1 MKAIVL
7 LCLRLSPIPDIV
19 SQARRISRANVAGAG
34 ERNTSSVNDRLLKN
48 SGIAGFCHHGHDSH
62 EVVDMLVIAVCQLWN
77 DDVEV
82 CCHCSADIAKSKM
95 KAMEPGWPSYLFHH
109 EGFIINLFCYQVMK
123 NILTV

>member
-34 ERNTSSVNDRLLKN
+34 ERNTSSVNDRLLRN
-48 SGIAGFCHHGHDSH
+48 SGIAGICHHGHDSR
-62 EVVDMLVIAVCQLWN
+62 EVVDMLVIAVCQLWY

-82 CCHCSADIAKSKM
+82 CCHCSAAVPKSKM
-95 KAMEPGWPSYLFHH
+95 KAMEPGWPSYRWKLS
-109 EGFIINLFCYQVMK
+109 GI
-123 NILTV
+123 T